1 MTEYQST
8 QRSGTPPII
17 KDHER
22 RLATMRA
29 RLQDIFGEM
38 YLVRDVITIS
48 VEAMHAQASDYN
60 PEVGRV
66 LFRCGAEKLY
76 GQLRSLSDLIEQ
88 LGGRTEFTED
98 RERNLSSMG
107 AEVNHVGS

>member
-1 MTEYQST
+1 MTEHQST
-8 QRSGTPPII
+8 LQPGTVPFL
-17 KDHER
+17 KDGER
-22 RLATMRA
+22 RLTRMRA
-29 RLQDIFGEM
+29 RLQDIFGEI

-48 VEAMHAQASDYN
+48 IEAMHAQVSDFH

-88 LGGRTEFTED
+88 LGGRTEFTE
-98 RERNLSSMG
+98 ERKNDLSTATG
-107 AEVNHVGS
+107 EVNHVSP

>member
-1 MTEYQST
+1 MTEYQSAT
-8 QRSGTPPII
+8 QSGTTPII
-17 KDHER
+17 KEHER
-22 RLATMRA
+22 RLTMMRA

-66 LFRCGAEKLY
+66 LFRCGAERLY
-76 GQLRSLSDLIEQ
+76 GQLCSLSDLIEQ
-88 LGGRTEFTED
+88 LGGRTELTED
-98 RERNLSSMG
+98 REQILSNAG

>member
-1 MTEYQST
+1 MTEHLSAIQ
-8 QRSGTPPII
+8 SGTFSTV
-17 KDHER
+17 KDSER
-22 RLATMRA
+22 RLTTMRT
-29 RLQDIFGEM
+29 RLQDIFGEI

-48 VEAMHAQASDYN
+48 IEAMHAQVSDFD

-76 GQLRSLSDLIEQ
+76 GQLCSLSDLIEQ
-88 LGGRTEFTED
+88 LGGRTEFTEG
-98 RERNLSSMG
+98 RQQNLSRPD